1 MKCNYCGEEIN
12 PRDRYCP
19 NCGHINENYLTNDY
33 NNDVDN
39 TNEDPFESV
48 YEKRSSERFV
58 YTPPTEEELSSVK
71 PTNVS
76 PIFGILALIFGILG
90 SLVPALIFGII
101 GLNKYPKNNKDTMKY
116 RNMCIAGIVIGIIMF
131 ILSMIIFVLIVKD
144 LLYGNSSVWE
154 QYAY

>member
-39 TNEDPFESV
+39 ANEDPFESV

-58 YTPPTEEELSSVK
+58 YTPPTEEEINNVK
-71 PTNVS
+71 PASVS
-76 PIFGILALIFGILG
+76 PVFGILCLIFGILG
-90 SLVPALIFGII
+90 SLVPTIIFGII
-101 GLNKYPKNNKDTMKY
+101 GLNKYPRNNADTKKY
-116 RNMCIAGIVIGIIMF
+116 RNMCIAGIVIGIIMS
-131 ILSMIIFVLIVKD
+131 IVSFVLIV
-144 LLYGNSSVWE
+144 LYLKNVLFADTSIWE